1 MTPIGII
8 IEWYEKVFDTIQK
21 IFVTP
26 LRSLAARFFLEQK
39 KEEEEEEPEFF
50 GPREFFLS
58 FFGLFWWFP
67 FLSLLS
73 KRNNILIKNKNTKR
87 HNKKGKVPSSI
98 ERRLFGL
105 FLLSYFSIS
114 ATHSRSFVCSRQ
126 IVEEKKETSFF
137 CLFQRRRKGRE
148 KRGRETQKKAL
159 LFLSLFLIEKAKT
172 SFARVPKKQEEEEE
186 EKKQHKKGEEDKRWC
201 RDTFWFK
208 WRTRWIVIDSLR
220 IYPSRGE
227 LWTRVL
233 TFYEAHEPRH
243 FL

>member
-26 LRSLAARFFLEQK
+26 LRSFCLWRLVFFWNRK
-39 KEEEEEEPEFF
+39 KKKEPEFF

-126 IVEEKKETSFF
+126 IVEEKKELSFF

-148 KRGRETQKKAL
+148 KRGTRNAKKSFSFFLFFWSKRQKPLQESQKN
-159 LFLSLFLIEKAKT
+159 
-172 SFARVPKKQEEEEE
+172 KK
-186 EKKQHKKGEEDKRWC
+186 KKKKKKNINKKGEEDKRWC

>member
-26 LRSLAARFFLEQK
+26 LRSLAARFFWNRK
-39 KEEEEEEPEFF
+39 KKKKKRNPNFLNRENFF
-50 GPREFFLS
+50 FPFW
-58 FFGLFWWFP
+58 LFWWFP

-126 IVEEKKETSFF
+126 IVEEKKESSFF

-172 SFARVPKKQEEEEE
+172 SFARVPKKQEEEE

>member
-1 MTPIGII
+1 M
-8 IEWYEKVFDTIQK
+8 V
-21 IFVTP
+21 
-26 LRSLAARFFLEQK
+26 
-39 KEEEEEEPEFF
+39 
-50 GPREFFLS
+50 
-58 FFGLFWWFP
+58 P

-126 IVEEKKETSFF
+126 IVEEKKE
-137 CLFQRRRKGRE
+137 LF
-148 KRGRETQKKAL
+148 
-159 LFLSLFLIEKAKT
+159 FLSLSKAPERTRKERDEKRKKSFSFFLFFWSKRQKPPLQESQKN
-172 SFARVPKKQEEEEE
+172 KK
-186 EKKQHKKGEEDKRWC
+186 KKKKKKNINKKGEEDKRWC

>member
-1 MTPIGII
+1 M
-8 IEWYEKVFDTIQK
+8 
-21 IFVTP
+21 
-26 LRSLAARFFLEQK
+26 EQK

-50 GPREFFLS
+50 GPTREFFLS

-73 KRNNILIKNKNTKR
+73 KRNNINKNTKR

-126 IVEEKKETSFF
+126 IVEEKKELSFF

-148 KRGRETQKKAL
+148 KRGTRNAKKSSSLSFSFFDRKGKNL
-159 LFLSLFLIEKAKT
+159 LCKS
-172 SFARVPKKQEEEEE
+172 PKKTRRRRR
-186 EKKQHKKGEEDKRWC
+186 KK
-201 RDTFWFK
+201 T
-208 WRTRWIVIDSLR
+208 
-220 IYPSRGE
+220 
-227 LWTRVL
+227 
-233 TFYEAHEPRH
+233 
-243 FL
+243 

>member
-1 MTPIGII
+1 
-8 IEWYEKVFDTIQK
+8 
-21 IFVTP
+21 
-26 LRSLAARFFLEQK
+26 LEQK

-50 GPREFFLS
+50 GPTREFFLS

-126 IVEEKKETSFF
+126 IVEEKKELFFFVSF
-137 CLFQRRRKGRE
+137 KGAGKDE
-148 KRGRETQKKAL
+148 KREGRETQKKAL
-159 LFLSLFLIEKAKT
+159 LFLSLFFDRKGKNLLCK
-172 SFARVPKKQEEEEE
+172 SPKKTRRRRRR
-186 EKKQHKKGEEDKRWC
+186 KK
-201 RDTFWFK
+201 T
-208 WRTRWIVIDSLR
+208 
-220 IYPSRGE
+220 
-227 LWTRVL
+227 
-233 TFYEAHEPRH
+233 
-243 FL
+243 

>member
-1 MTPIGII
+1 M
-8 IEWYEKVFDTIQK
+8 
-21 IFVTP
+21 
-26 LRSLAARFFLEQK
+26 EQK

-126 IVEEKKETSFF
+126 IVEEKKELSFF

-186 EKKQHKKGEEDKRWC
+186 EKKHKQKR
-201 RDTFWFK
+201 
-208 WRTRWIVIDSLR
+208 
-220 IYPSRGE
+220 RGG
-227 LWTRVL
+227 
-233 TFYEAHEPRH
+233 
-243 FL
+243 

>member
-1 MTPIGII
+1 M
-8 IEWYEKVFDTIQK
+8 
-21 IFVTP
+21 
-26 LRSLAARFFLEQK
+26 EQK

-50 GPREFFLS
+50 GPTREFFLS

-126 IVEEKKETSFF
+126 IVEEKKELSFF
-137 CLFQRRRKGRE
+137 LSLSKAPERTRKERDE
-148 KRGRETQKKAL
+148 KRKKKL

-186 EKKQHKKGEEDKRWC
+186 EKKHKQKR
-201 RDTFWFK
+201 
-208 WRTRWIVIDSLR
+208 
-220 IYPSRGE
+220 RGG
-227 LWTRVL
+227 
-233 TFYEAHEPRH
+233 
-243 FL
+243 

>member
-1 MTPIGII
+1 
-8 IEWYEKVFDTIQK
+8 
-21 IFVTP
+21 
-26 LRSLAARFFLEQK
+26 LEQK
-39 KEEEEEEPEFF
+39 KEEEEEPEFF
-50 GPREFFLS
+50 GPTREFFLS

-126 IVEEKKETSFF
+126 IVEEKKELSF
-137 CLFQRRRKGRE
+137 
-148 KRGRETQKKAL
+148 
-159 LFLSLFLIEKAKT
+159 FLSLSKAPERTRKERDEKRKKKLFSFFLFFLIEKAKT

-186 EKKQHKKGEEDKRWC
+186 EKKHKQKR
-201 RDTFWFK
+201 
-208 WRTRWIVIDSLR
+208 
-220 IYPSRGE
+220 RGG
-227 LWTRVL
+227 
-233 TFYEAHEPRH
+233 
-243 FL
+243 

>member
-1 MTPIGII
+1 M
-8 IEWYEKVFDTIQK
+8 
-21 IFVTP
+21 
-26 LRSLAARFFLEQK
+26 EQK

-50 GPREFFLS
+50 GPTREFFLS

-126 IVEEKKETSFF
+126 IVEEKKELSFF

-148 KRGRETQKKAL
+148 KRGTRNAKKSFSFF
-159 LFLSLFLIEKAKT
+159 LFF
-172 SFARVPKKQEEEEE
+172 
-186 EKKQHKKGEEDKRWC
+186 
-201 RDTFWFK
+201 
-208 WRTRWIVIDSLR
+208 
-220 IYPSRGE
+220 
-227 LWTRVL
+227 
-233 TFYEAHEPRH
+233 
-243 FL
+243 

>member
-26 LRSLAARFFLEQK
+26 LRSLAARFFWNRK
-39 KEEEEEEPEFF
+39 KKKKKRNPNFLNRENFF
-50 GPREFFLS
+50 FPFW
-58 FFGLFWWFP
+58 LFWWFP

-126 IVEEKKETSFF
+126 IVEEKKESSFF

>member
-1 MTPIGII
+1 MNR
-8 IEWYEKVFDTIQK
+8 EN
-21 IFVTP
+21 
-26 LRSLAARFFLEQK
+26 FFF
-39 KEEEEEEPEFF
+39 PFW
-50 GPREFFLS
+50 
-58 FFGLFWWFP
+58 LFWWFP

-126 IVEEKKETSFF
+126 IVEEKKESSFF

-186 EKKQHKKGEEDKRWC
+186 EKKQHKKGEEDKR
-201 RDTFWFK
+201 
-208 WRTRWIVIDSLR
+208 
-220 IYPSRGE
+220 
-227 LWTRVL
+227 
-233 TFYEAHEPRH
+233 
-243 FL
+243 

>member
-1 MTPIGII
+1 
-8 IEWYEKVFDTIQK
+8 
-21 IFVTP
+21 
-26 LRSLAARFFLEQK
+26 LEQK

-50 GPREFFLS
+50 GPTREFFLS

-73 KRNNILIKNKNTKR
+73 KRNNINKNTKR

-126 IVEEKKETSFF
+126 IVEEKKELFFFVSF
-137 CLFQRRRKGRE
+137 KGAGKDE
-148 KRGRETQKKAL
+148 KREGRETQKKAL

-186 EKKQHKKGEEDKRWC
+186 EKKHKQKR
-201 RDTFWFK
+201 
-208 WRTRWIVIDSLR
+208 
-220 IYPSRGE
+220 RGG
-227 LWTRVL
+227 
-233 TFYEAHEPRH
+233 
-243 FL
+243 

>member
-1 MTPIGII
+1 M
-8 IEWYEKVFDTIQK
+8 
-21 IFVTP
+21 
-26 LRSLAARFFLEQK
+26 EQK

-126 IVEEKKETSFF
+126 IVEEKKEPSFF

-186 EKKQHKKGEEDKRWC
+186 EKKHKQKR
-201 RDTFWFK
+201 
-208 WRTRWIVIDSLR
+208 
-220 IYPSRGE
+220 RGG
-227 LWTRVL
+227 
-233 TFYEAHEPRH
+233 
-243 FL
+243 

>member
-1 MTPIGII
+1 
-8 IEWYEKVFDTIQK
+8 
-21 IFVTP
+21 
-26 LRSLAARFFLEQK
+26 LAARVFGTEKRRRRRGTRIFWTDERIFSFL
-39 KEEEEEEPEFF
+39 FWAF
-50 GPREFFLS
+50 
-58 FFGLFWWFP
+58 FWWFP

-126 IVEEKKETSFF
+126 IVEEKRALFFLSLSKAPERTRKE
-137 CLFQRRRKGRE
+137 RDE
-148 KRGRETQKKAL
+148 KRKKKL

-186 EKKQHKKGEEDKRWC
+186 EKKHKQKR
-201 RDTFWFK
+201 
-208 WRTRWIVIDSLR
+208 
-220 IYPSRGE
+220 RGG
-227 LWTRVL
+227 
-233 TFYEAHEPRH
+233 
-243 FL
+243 

>member
-1 MTPIGII
+1 M
-8 IEWYEKVFDTIQK
+8 
-21 IFVTP
+21 
-26 LRSLAARFFLEQK
+26 EQK

-50 GPREFFLS
+50 GPTREFFLS

-126 IVEEKKETSFF
+126 IVEEKKELSFF

-148 KRGRETQKKAL
+148 KRGTRNAKKSSS
-159 LFLSLFLIEKAKT
+159 LSF
-172 SFARVPKKQEEEEE
+172 SF
-186 EKKQHKKGEEDKRWC
+186 
-201 RDTFWFK
+201 F
-208 WRTRWIVIDSLR
+208 
-220 IYPSRGE
+220 
-227 LWTRVL
+227 
-233 TFYEAHEPRH
+233 
-243 FL
+243 